1 MGEKKNLTRTKEM
14 YKILLRPFVDFY
26 KKRRRLNLYG
36 MKEKKEKKNVV
47 RLSAIASAREKEQK
61 KKPIAVLY

>member
-1 MGEKKNLTRTKEM
+1 M